1 MGRVGTTKDSSYNE
15 IKTNRIKRMKIGELS
30 TIITAYSRLLDR
42 CNATSVQSRKGERI
56 SAVIMNRR
64 QGNTL
69 ISLRGCI
76 SRKEEEEEE
85 ESEGN

>member
-1 MGRVGTTKDSSYNE
+1 MFWAILEG
-15 IKTNRIKRMKIGELS
+15 
-30 TIITAYSRLLDR
+30 
-42 CNATSVQSRKGERI
+42 CNAESVRSRKGERI

-76 SRKEEEEEE
+76 SREEEKEEEEV
-85 ESEGN
+85 ESKGN